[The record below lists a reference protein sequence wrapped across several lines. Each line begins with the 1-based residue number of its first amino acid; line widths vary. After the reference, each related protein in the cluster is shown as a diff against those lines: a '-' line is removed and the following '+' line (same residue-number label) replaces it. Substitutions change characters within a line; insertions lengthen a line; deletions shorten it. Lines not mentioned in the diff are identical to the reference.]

1 MDSDFVKKYVLN
13 EKSEKGMVF
22 TFGRFSPPHAGH
34 ELLIN
39 NVLKVA
45 KQNGFEHE
53 IYASKSYDKD
63 RNPLKYKDK
72 INFMKKAFRNANVVD
87 DSSLINPYYV
97 AKKLSDEGYK
107 HVILVVGADRAK
119 DFDKGIR
126 KYINHSDPKKSYNFD
141 SFKTISLKR
150 DPDSEGAVGMS
161 ASKMRESASSGDF
174 KTFKSGAPSKMKDKD
189 IQKMYDIIRKEMS
202 IREEI
207 ENFFDNTDWTET
219 TPNDILIYAMST
231 LSEEAQDYLG
241 LYEEEDNDKDEK
253 PPTLV
258 VLSKFSDKEDKS
270 DTVDK
275 IEKSADE
282 LGIDFYAISVDD
294 AYVVDKDM
302 SDDELVIHNYDGENN
317 KITLNTE
324 NTVVWPRGGILS
336 SFAGVGLL
344 SVLQDSGMFCIN
356 KLSHME
362 LARNKF
368 ATAMLLEKEQIPS
381 PKTAL
386 VANES
391 AIDVALEKVGGDF
404 PVVIK
409 TLTGAEGIGVSI
421 IDSYESLVSVLQSL
435 WKFDAE
441 ILIQEYLEID
451 YDVRSIVL
459 DGEVIASIKRI
470 KGDKDF
476 RTNKSLGSDTET
488 YELSEEE
495 KELVLKTA
503 KVIGCYLSGVD
514 HVTVGDDEHKIL
526 EVNSSPGSGADE
538 YTIYF
543 DDDDESGDGQMVVDH
558 IVEYIIDKD
567 NWKFSAKEIGEIE
580 QIEVEG
586 IGTLNARA
594 DTGNTGLNSLHAE
607 DITVQDGDVTFT
619 TEFGKSMTLPLDDT
633 SKIRVDNDL
642 EKRPVVL
649 FTIKMDNKTYKD
661 VPFTLN
667 DRDGMDYSVLLGQD
681 FLKRANYSVNVNKK
695 YELSEEEK
703 HILNIE
709 FNLLKA

>member
-1 MDSDFVKKYVLN
+1 
-13 EKSEKGMVF
+13 
-22 TFGRFSPPHAGH
+22 
-34 ELLIN
+34 
-39 NVLKVA
+39 
-45 KQNGFEHE
+45 
-53 IYASKSYDKD
+53 
-63 RNPLKYKDK
+63 
-72 INFMKKAFRNANVVD
+72 
-87 DSSLINPYYV
+87 
-97 AKKLSDEGYK
+97 
-107 HVILVVGADRAK
+107 
-119 DFDKGIR
+119 
-126 KYINHSDPKKSYNFD
+126 
-141 SFKTISLKR
+141 
-150 DPDSEGAVGMS
+150 
-161 ASKMRESASSGDF
+161 
-174 KTFKSGAPSKMKDKD
+174 
-189 IQKMYDIIRKEMS
+189 
-202 IREEI
+202 
-207 ENFFDNTDWTET
+207 
-219 TPNDILIYAMST
+219 
-231 LSEEAQDYLG
+231 
-241 LYEEEDNDKDEK
+241 
-253 PPTLV
+253 
-258 VLSKFSDKEDKS
+258 
-270 DTVDK
+270 
-275 IEKSADE
+275 
-282 LGIDFYAISVDD
+282 
-294 AYVVDKDM
+294 
-302 SDDELVIHNYDGENN
+302 
-317 KITLNTE
+317 
-324 NTVVWPRGGILS
+324 
-336 SFAGVGLL
+336 
-344 SVLQDSGMFCIN
+344 
-356 KLSHME
+356 
-362 LARNKF
+362 
-368 ATAMLLEKEQIPS
+368 
-381 PKTAL
+381 
-386 VANES
+386 
-391 AIDVALEKVGGDF
+391 
-404 PVVIK
+404 IK